1 MRPINADIMVS
12 QCIVPPYHPA
22 MLEKMVDR
30 MVFLRAGARE
40 WYEKAVKVLRKKTN

>member
-22 MLEKMVDR
+22 MLEKWLTV
-30 MVFLRAGARE
+30 
-40 WYEKAVKVLRKKTN
+40 WYSYVQGQESGMKKL